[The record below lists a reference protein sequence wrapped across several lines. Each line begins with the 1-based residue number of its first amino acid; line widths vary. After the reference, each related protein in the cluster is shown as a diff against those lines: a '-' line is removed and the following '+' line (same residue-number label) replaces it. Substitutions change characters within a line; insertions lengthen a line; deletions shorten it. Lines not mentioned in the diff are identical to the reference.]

1 MAAIGGYAYFV
12 EYKGGEKKEQIK
24 KEKSK
29 LFQVSNFEEVNRII
43 LTWAAAR
50 TVLVKENGVWKLVE
64 PVSDRS
70 DKTVVETLLTAL
82 KEEEASGTVVEGE
95 NLDLAKFG
103 LKDPLGSVEVL
114 LQQGPGFKIDFG
126 TVDGMGGI
134 KYVHIPSQKRIV
146 TVPSFVQVKF
156 QKTARDLREKKL
168 FLTAPD
174 QVAEVQID
182 ADEHTTIV
190 KSDAGWRY
198 KEKSWPVDQGKA
210 AAYLQELSLLTA
222 EDVVSESKSDK
233 EVIKKYLS
241 GKPTAKITL
250 TKGDGTKVGLISY
263 AVKDAKAYVT
273 MDDRPQVYQL
283 VANNIENVKIKQMHF
298 RDKKAPFKFD
308 LSGIQEMDIRTGS
321 SKINIKKN
329 HGMWEQNPKVDGKS
343 ISFSK
348 IENMITTL
356 HGLEVLEFPKAVK
369 GQILG
374 SVVMKGADGK
384 VVFQFDLGREQGKE
398 GRIVTTNLS
407 PDVLLINKNLIS
419 SIDLSNLYEEV
430 PKKAGEV
437 QVKEV
442 AAPSKPEEKK

>member
-1 MAAIGGYAYFV
+1 
-12 EYKGGEKKEQIK
+12 
-24 KEKSK
+24 
-29 LFQVSNFEEVNRII
+29 
-43 LTWAAAR
+43 
-50 TVLVKENGVWKLVE
+50 
-64 PVSDRS
+64 
-70 DKTVVETLLTAL
+70 
-82 KEEEASGTVVEGE
+82 
-95 NLDLAKFG
+95 
-103 LKDPLGSVEVL
+103 
-114 LQQGPGFKIDFG
+114 
-126 TVDGMGGI
+126 
-134 KYVHIPSQKRIV
+134 
-146 TVPSFVQVKF
+146 
-156 QKTARDLREKKL
+156 
-168 FLTAPD
+168 
-174 QVAEVQID
+174 
-182 ADEHTTIV
+182 
-190 KSDAGWRY
+190 
-198 KEKSWPVDQGKA
+198 
-210 AAYLQELSLLTA
+210 
-222 EDVVSESKSDK
+222 
-233 EVIKKYLS
+233 
-241 GKPTAKITL
+241 
-250 TKGDGTKVGLISY
+250 
-263 AVKDAKAYVT
+263 
-273 MDDRPQVYQL
+273 
-283 VANNIENVKIKQMHF
+283 
-298 RDKKAPFKFD
+298 
-308 LSGIQEMDIRTGS
+308 MDIRTGS